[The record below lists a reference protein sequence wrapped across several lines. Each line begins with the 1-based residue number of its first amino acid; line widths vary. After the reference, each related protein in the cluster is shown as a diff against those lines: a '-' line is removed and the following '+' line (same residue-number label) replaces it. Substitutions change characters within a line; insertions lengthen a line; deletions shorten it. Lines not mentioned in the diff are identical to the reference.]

1 MNTKTKALLTLGG
14 LFITGFVSGFIF
26 SNSISQPPNDY
37 SEYAVEQTEQSEA
50 TERWQRGQRT
60 DRSERQTER
69 ARNRLS
75 GNLDLTSEQE
85 TPFFEHISEYRTSLR
100 SEMREMRTRENELI
114 KEHYD
119 ALRNELSLILN
130 SEQLEKLDTHLHPDS
145 VRHHRM
151 RGVRPGFERD

>member
-1 MNTKTKALLTLGG
+1 MNTKTKALLALGG

-26 SNSISQPPNDY
+26 SNSISQPDNDY
-37 SEYAVEQTEQSEA
+37 SEYAVEQTEA
-50 TERWQRGQRT
+50 PERWQRGQGT
-60 DRSERQTER
+60 DRGERQAER

-75 GNLDLTSEQE
+75 GHLDLTSEQE
-85 TPFFEHISEYRTSLR
+85 TPFFDHISEYRTSLR
-100 SEMREMRTRENELI
+100 SEIREMRSRENELI

-130 SEQLEKLDTHLHPDS
+130 SEQLEKLDNHLHPDS

-151 RGVRPGFERD
+151 RGGRPIFQRN